1 MSTDNGRGEESG
13 VWNPLEDLPTV
24 GVPLALT
31 LPQFQG
37 PLDLL
42 LHLVR
47 SNDMDILNIPI
58 LEVTRQYNDYL
69 DRMREL
75 NLDVASEYLVMA
87 ATLAHIKSR
96 MMLPPEPGEDGEP
109 VEDPRAELTRQ
120 LVEYEKFRKA
130 AEELAA
136 LESGRDLVFSR
147 PGPPP
152 PDLEGCETIRADLQD
167 LVAAFER
174 VLRRLEAGE
183 RVEIIRREDFKVQDM
198 IQRILDRLETAPALS
213 FHGLIAECG
222 TRLERIA
229 LFLALLELIK
239 IGAVEAWQSVARGD
253 IQIQNRPAAEA
264 EI

>member
-1 MSTDNGRGEESG
+1 MDHGRGEEEADWSPG
-13 VWNPLEDLPTV
+13 EAVATDRA
-24 GVPLALT
+24 PLALS

-47 SNDMDILNIPI
+47 SNDMDILDIPI
-58 LEVTRQYNDYL
+58 LEVALQYNDYL

-75 NLDVASEYLVMA
+75 DLDVASEYLVMA

-96 MMLPPEPGEDGEP
+96 MMLPPEPGEEGEP
-109 VEDPRAELTRQ
+109 AEDPRAELTRQ

-152 PDLEGCETIRADLQD
+152 PELEGVETIRADLQD

-183 RVEIIRREDFKVQDM
+183 QVEIIRREDFKVQDM
-198 IQRILDRLETAPALS
+198 IQRILDRLESAGALS
-213 FHGLIAECG
+213 FLTLIGECR

-239 IGAVEAWQSVARGD
+239 MGAVEAWQAALRGD
-253 IQIQNRPAAEA
+253 IRIQNRPAAETL
-264 EI
+264 E